1 MAGPR
6 LTIRPF
12 VQTGSRESIISA
24 SNENQPPTLGI
35 AGVASPLIDEPA
47 LAAKL
52 GVSRSTLQSWRYAG
66 RGPRFIKLGR
76 MVRYRVADIDEFLRA
91 NTHGQVA

>member
-1 MAGPR
+1 M
-6 LTIRPF
+6 
-12 VQTGSRESIISA
+12 SA
-24 SNENQPPTLGI
+24 SNENQSPTLGI

-76 MVRYRVADIDEFLRA
+76 MVRYRVADVDAFLRA

>member
-1 MAGPR
+1 M
-6 LTIRPF
+6 
-12 VQTGSRESIISA
+12 SA
-24 SNENQPPTLGI
+24 SNENQSLTIGMARDP
-35 AGVASPLIDEPA
+35 SPLIDEPA

-76 MVRYRVADIDEFLRA
+76 IVRYRVADVDEFLRA
-91 NTHGQVA
+91 NTHGQIA